1 MSRSSDVSTSL
12 TSGVPAAC
20 WRRASGERAA
30 IKRRLNLQNNAG
42 ATDNEGM
49 AKVTTSG
56 AFGAPQGKMGGLV
69 FVRLPGGAVSMRDR
83 SIPTNPRTP
92 AQTAVRR
99 ALGEATRLYRTL
111 EPEEI
116 DAWMGFARAVQ
127 RMRPTPSLS
136 RPPRVCDLFVA
147 LTAKYL
153 MVHPGGTAPR
163 VPPATVFLGDGVRV
177 AAEAAPGAVR
187 FVASG
192 ANASGVVTE
201 LLLQRLASA
210 GRVGSPSAYR
220 SQGFVAFSG
229 PSAHEIPVS
238 AGLFLAAIRFVEA
251 SSGQVS
257 GLVELGRVRVV

>member
-1 MSRSSDVSTSL
+1 
-12 TSGVPAAC
+12 
-20 WRRASGERAA
+20 
-30 IKRRLNLQNNAG
+30 
-42 ATDNEGM
+42 
-49 AKVTTSG
+49 
-56 AFGAPQGKMGGLV
+56 
-69 FVRLPGGAVSMRDR
+69 
-83 SIPTNPRTP
+83 
-92 AQTAVRR
+92 
-99 ALGEATRLYRTL
+99 
-111 EPEEI
+111 
-116 DAWMGFARAVQ
+116 MGFARAVQ

-201 LLLQRLASA
+201 LLLQRVTELLLQRLASA